1 MDQGLGELKV
11 LLVDDNEHMRSI
23 VGTILQGIGI
33 VNLREA
39 RDGSEALEALRTW
52 PADIAFVDFRME
64 PMDGVDLTRLVRN
77 AADSRNPFL
86 PIIMM
91 TGFADRPRVEEARD
105 SGVTELIVKPVTARA
120 IIDRLNAELGKA
132 LQHPDVRER
141 ILGVGAE
148 PAHTTPE
155 AFGALIRSEIARWAK
170 VIKAAGVKVDG

>member
-1 MDQGLGELKV
+1 MDLGLGELKV
-11 LLVDDNEHMRSI
+11 LLVDDNEHMRAI
-23 VGTILQGIGI
+23 VGTILKGVGI

-52 PADIAFVDFRME
+52 PADIAIIDFRME
-64 PMDGVDLTRLVRN
+64 PMDGVDFTRLVRN

-120 IIDRLNAELGKA
+120 IIDRLNAVVYR
-132 LQHPDVRER
+132 PRPFVRTEDYFGPQR
-141 ILGVGAE
+141 RGIDDIAASQPQSTV
-148 PAHTTPE
+148 AH
-155 AFGALIRSEIARWAK
+155 I
-170 VIKAAGVKVDG
+170 

>member
-11 LLVDDNEHMRSI
+11 LLVDDNEHMRAI
-23 VGTILQGIGI
+23 VGTILKGIGS

-52 PADIAFVDFRME
+52 PADIAIVDFRME
-64 PMDGVDLTRLVRN
+64 PMDGVDLTRLLRN

-120 IIDRLNAELGKA
+120 IIDRLNAVVYRPRPFVRT
-132 LQHPDVRER
+132 PDYFGRQRRGIDDVA
-141 ILGVGAE
+141 VSQAQSSV
-148 PAHTTPE
+148 AH
-155 AFGALIRSEIARWAK
+155 I
-170 VIKAAGVKVDG
+170 

>member
-11 LLVDDNEHMRSI
+11 LLVDDNEHMRAI
-23 VGTILQGIGI
+23 VGTILKGIGI

-52 PADIAFVDFRME
+52 PADIAIVDFRME
-64 PMDGVDLTRLVRN
+64 PMDGVDLIRLVRN

-105 SGVTELIVKPVTARA
+105 SGVTELIVKPVTAGA
-120 IIDRLNAELGKA
+120 IIDRLNAVVYRPRPFVRTADYFGP
-132 LQHPDVRER
+132 QRRGIDDVAASQAQSS
-141 ILGVGAE
+141 V
-148 PAHTTPE
+148 AH
-155 AFGALIRSEIARWAK
+155 I
-170 VIKAAGVKVDG
+170 

>member
-1 MDQGLGELKV
+1 MDLGLGELKV
-11 LLVDDNEHMRSI
+11 LLVDDNEHMRAI
-23 VGTILQGIGI
+23 VGTILKGIGI

-52 PADIAFVDFRME
+52 PADIAIIDFRME
-64 PMDGVDLTRLVRN
+64 PMDGVDFTRLVRN

-120 IIDRLNAELGKA
+120 IIDRLNAVVYRPRPFVRTEDYFGP
-132 LQHPDVRER
+132 QRRGIDDVAASQPQNS
-141 ILGVGAE
+141 V
-148 PAHTTPE
+148 AH
-155 AFGALIRSEIARWAK
+155 I
-170 VIKAAGVKVDG
+170 

>member
-23 VGTILQGIGI
+23 VGTILKGIGI

-52 PADIAFVDFRME
+52 PADIAIVDFRME
-64 PMDGVDLTRLVRN
+64 PMDGVDLTRLLRN

-120 IIDRLNAELGKA
+120 IIDRLNAVVYRPRPFVRT
-132 LQHPDVRER
+132 PDYFGRQRRGIDDVA
-141 ILGVGAE
+141 VSQAQSSV
-148 PAHTTPE
+148 AH
-155 AFGALIRSEIARWAK
+155 I
-170 VIKAAGVKVDG
+170 

>member
-1 MDQGLGELKV
+1 MDLGLGELKV
-11 LLVDDNEHMRSI
+11 LLVDDNEHMRAI
-23 VGTILQGIGI
+23 VGTILKGIGI

-52 PADIAFVDFRME
+52 PADIAIVDFRME
-64 PMDGVDLTRLVRN
+64 PMDGVDFTRLVRN

-120 IIDRLNAELGKA
+120 IIDRLNAVVYRPRPFVRTEDYFGP
-132 LQHPDVRER
+132 QRRGIDDVAASQPQNS
-141 ILGVGAE
+141 V
-148 PAHTTPE
+148 AH
-155 AFGALIRSEIARWAK
+155 I
-170 VIKAAGVKVDG
+170 

>member
-11 LLVDDNEHMRSI
+11 LLVDDNEHMRAI
-23 VGTILQGIGI
+23 VGTILKGIGI

-120 IIDRLNAELGKA
+120 IIDRLNAVVYRPRPFVRT
-132 LQHPDVRER
+132 PDYFGPQRRGIDDVAASQAQSS
-141 ILGVGAE
+141 V
-148 PAHTTPE
+148 AH
-155 AFGALIRSEIARWAK
+155 I
-170 VIKAAGVKVDG
+170 

>member
-1 MDQGLGELKV
+1 MDLGLGELKV
-11 LLVDDNEHMRSI
+11 LLVDDNEHMRAI
-23 VGTILQGIGI
+23 VGTILKGIGI

-52 PADIAFVDFRME
+52 PADIAIVDFRME

-120 IIDRLNAELGKA
+120 IIDRLNAVVYRPRPFVRTADYFGP
-132 LQHPDVRER
+132 QRRGIDDVT
-141 ILGVGAE
+141 GSQAQGSV
-148 PAHTTPE
+148 AH
-155 AFGALIRSEIARWAK
+155 I
-170 VIKAAGVKVDG
+170 

>member
-1 MDQGLGELKV
+1 MDLGLGELKV
-11 LLVDDNEHMRSI
+11 LLVDDNEHMRAI
-23 VGTILQGIGI
+23 VGTILKGIGI

-52 PADIAFVDFRME
+52 PADIAIIDFRME
-64 PMDGVDLTRLVRN
+64 PMDGVDFTRLVRN

-120 IIDRLNAELGKA
+120 IIDRLNAVVYRPRPFVKTEDYFGP
-132 LQHPDVRER
+132 QRRGIDDVAASQPQNS
-141 ILGVGAE
+141 V
-148 PAHTTPE
+148 AH
-155 AFGALIRSEIARWAK
+155 I
-170 VIKAAGVKVDG
+170 